1 MKKLV
6 TLVIWIL
13 AILVGGIY
21 MTFPSSKVVRDATKV
36 EKIQEDIDGKDYV
49 LYLPD
54 GSSEEK
60 ELQESENK
68 SEELHR
74 LVQAELDYL
83 YEKEVEGSKIE
94 LRNIYVT
101 EDGVYIL
108 CTEKPKK
115 QSLQAIAEVLKQL
128 EITGKVQVL

>member
-36 EKIQEDIDGKDYV
+36 EKTQEDIDGKDYV

-94 LRNIYVT
+94 SRNIYVT

-108 CTEKPKK
+108 CTEKPKE

-128 EITGKVQVL
+128 EITAKVQVL

>member
-21 MTFPSSKVVRDATKV
+21 MTFPSSNIVKDATKV

-54 GSSEEK
+54 GSS

-108 CTEKPKK
+108 CTEKPKE

-128 EITGKVQVL
+128 EITAKVQVL